1 MHLTSCTIGFLEPS
15 YIMTH
20 KQVLKKLPLV
30 NNNIIFSF
38 DDDYKVVGGRE
49 EDHFFLC

>member
-1 MHLTSCTIGFLEPS
+1 
-15 YIMTH
+15 MTH

-38 DDDYKVVGGRE
+38 DDDYKVVGGKGGGVFSSSRIETSVE
-49 EDHFFLC
+49 EASHRQ